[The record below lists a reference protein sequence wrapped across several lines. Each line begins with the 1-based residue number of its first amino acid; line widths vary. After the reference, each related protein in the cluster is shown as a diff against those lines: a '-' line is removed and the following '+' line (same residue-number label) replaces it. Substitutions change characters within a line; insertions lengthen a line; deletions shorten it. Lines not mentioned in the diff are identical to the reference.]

1 MSLRTKFLLAL
12 IVISAFTTT
21 AVLLVVRARVQVRAS
36 EELVAALDNSV
47 SAFDHLQQQR
57 DFTLE
62 RSAALLA
69 ALPTLKA
76 VMTSEHAETIQDA
89 SDTFWRLGGSQIFV
103 LTDRQGTISA
113 FHSATPEFPREAAQ
127 AAIGRYRDGGSTR
140 DWWYGGGHL
149 YQVFLQPISLGGD
162 DTGYPIGLL
171 AVGYEVNRALASDI
185 SDVASSEVAFT
196 YDRHLVVH
204 TVGQAGEPEL
214 ARLLSS
220 TTLPVGKTVET
231 QLGPERFL
239 TRTVSLATTT
249 PPVTLV
255 VLKSLDETNAF
266 LESLNRYILGIG
278 VAGIL
283 VGSLLVFLVS
293 TTFTRPLGRLV
304 AGVKALERG
313 DYTYPLDARGGD
325 EVSTL
330 TRAFDEMRAQQQI
343 TQQRL
348 IDAERLATIGHVAST
363 ISHDLRHPLTAIQA
377 YAEFLAERDLSEEK
391 RQDYFQEIRLA
402 VEHMTDE
409 LNGFLGFT
417 QARQPL
423 QRVDASLNDVI
434 DRAIRTVKATPE
446 FDHVTVT
453 ATVTPG
459 CVASFDPG
467 KLERAIVN
475 LVLNAAEAA
484 PPAGG
489 RVDVSARLVGVEVNG
504 RPVGEDVEI
513 RVADNGPGLPA
524 EVVARLF
531 EPFVTHGK
539 AKGTGLGLSVV
550 QNLLRR
556 HDGSASV
563 EQTGPSGTT
572 FLLKF
577 PLTNAPVS

>member
-12 IVISAFTTT
+12 IAISAFITT
-21 AVLLVVRARVQVRAS
+21 AVLLVVRARVQVRAR

-47 SAFDHLQQQR
+47 STFDHLQQQR

-76 VMTSEHAETIQDA
+76 LMTSDHPDTIQDA
-89 SDTFWRLGGSQIFV
+89 SETFWRLGGSQIFV

-113 FHSATPEFPREAAQ
+113 FHSDTPEFPRDAAQ
-127 AAIGRYRDGGSTR
+127 AGVKRYADGGSTR
-140 DWWYGGGHL
+140 DWWFGGGHL

-162 DTGYPIGLL
+162 SGYSIGLL
-171 AVGYEVNRALASDI
+171 AVGYEINRALASDI
-185 SDVASSEVAFT
+185 RDVASSEVAFT
-196 YDRHLVVH
+196 YDRRLVVD
-204 TVGQAGEPEL
+204 TVEPRGEQEL
-214 ARLLSS
+214 AGLLSGDR
-220 TTLPVGKTVET
+220 LPVGTTVET
-231 QLGPERFL
+231 QLGRERFL
-239 TRTVSLATTT
+239 ARTVSLAQSTL
-249 PPVTLV
+249 PVTLI
-255 VLKSLDETNAF
+255 VLKSLDETTAF
-266 LESLNRYILGIG
+266 LQNLNRWILGIG

-313 DYTYPLDARGGD
+313 DYEYPLDARGGD

-330 TRAFDEMRAQQQI
+330 TRAFDDMRRQQQI

-363 ISHDLRHPLTAIQA
+363 ISHDLRHPLSAIQA
-377 YAEFLAERDLSEEK
+377 YAEFLAERDLSAEK
-391 RQDYFQEIRLA
+391 RQDYFHEIRLA

-423 QRVDASLNDVI
+423 QRVEASLGDLI
-434 DRAIRTVKATPE
+434 DRAIRGVKAAPE
-446 FDHVTVT
+446 FDHVTIT
-453 ATVTPG
+453 ASVPPG
-459 CVASFDPG
+459 TVASFDPG
-467 KLERAIVN
+467 KLERAVVN
-475 LVLNAAEAA
+475 LLLNAAEAA
-484 PPAGG
+484 PASGG
-489 RVDVSARLVGVEVNG
+489 RVDVSGRLTD
-504 RPVGEDVEI
+504 EDVEV
-513 RVADNGPGLPA
+513 RVADNGPGLPS
-524 EVVARLF
+524 EVLGRLF

-556 HDGSASV
+556 HNGSASV
-563 EQTGPSGTT
+563 EQTGPAGTT

-577 PLTNAPVS
+577 PRRNASDS